1 MSNERRDA
9 RLRGWRMAA
18 KIAAI
23 GGLALTAGGTAH
35 ALTEPPGT
43 TQATANEEGRGL
55 PLEDWVRSSNMKS
68 GGCMPSWGPPA
79 PPQRSARRRTKRV
92 VRRKR

>member
-9 RLRGWRMAA
+9 RRRGWRMAA

-23 GGLALTAGGTAH
+23 SGLALTAGGTAH
-35 ALTEPPGT
+35 ALTEPP
-43 TQATANEEGRGL
+43 QATAGDDGRSL
-55 PLEDWVRSSNMKS
+55 PLEDWMRVQNMKS

-79 PPQRSARRRTKRV
+79 PPVRSARQRTKRV
-92 VRRKR
+92 ARSRR

>member
-9 RLRGWRMAA
+9 RARGWRMAA

-23 GGLALTAGGTAH
+23 GGLAITAAGTAH
-35 ALTEPPGT
+35 ALGEPAG
-43 TQATANEEGRGL
+43 ASMNGSEESRKL
-55 PLEDWVRSSNMKS
+55 PLEDWMRVQNMKS

-79 PPQRSARRRTKRV
+79 PPKRSARRRTKRG
-92 VRRKR
+92 KR

>member
-9 RLRGWRMAA
+9 RRRGWRMAA

-43 TQATANEEGRGL
+43 QATAREDGSRL
-55 PLEDWVRSSNMKS
+55 PLEDWVRVQNMKS

-79 PPQRSARRRTKRV
+79 PPVRSARRRTKRDA
-92 VRRKR
+92 RGKR

>member
-1 MSNERRDA
+1 MSNGRRDA
-9 RLRGWRMAA
+9 RQRGWRMAA

-35 ALTEPPGT
+35 ALGEPARAMASGSS
-43 TQATANEEGRGL
+43 EESSKL
-55 PLEDWVRSSNMKS
+55 PLEDWVRVQNMKS

-79 PPQRSARRRTKRV
+79 PPVRSARRRTKRG
-92 VRRKR
+92 RR

>member
-9 RLRGWRMAA
+9 RRRGWRMAA

-35 ALTEPPGT
+35 ALTEPPGA
-43 TQATANEEGRGL
+43 QATANEDGRRL
-55 PLEDWVRSSNMKS
+55 PLEDWMRVQNMKS

-79 PPQRSARRRTKRV
+79 PPARSARRRAKRV
-92 VRRKR
+92 ARGKR